1 MGVQPTYTYGYGHNS
16 GAVPPKPAA
25 QVFIGEKFIPLFGDD
40 YRHAAY
46 YGGRGS
52 AKSHSVA
59 TVLSSKSAKVTKR
72 IVCARQFQ
80 NSIRDSVKELLEL
93 KMREMGI
100 IAQFGIYDREI
111 VHKATESRF
120 TFIGLD
126 RNPDSAKSLEGADI
140 CWVEEARTINSR
152 SMEILIPTIRKPG
165 SQLIWTWNPEFRDD
179 PVDSYFRGPRQAELA
194 KILGEIPDARPN
206 LIRRVGIE
214 DNPWF
219 YHTPM
224 AQEMLLMMRSNY
236 ARYLHVWLGG
246 YDDGYESKVFSN
258 ILIARLSE
266 IPDVFAPRYGM
277 DFGFGNDPS
286 FITKTYVNE
295 GLKQIYIQKEACGRV
310 PLRDLPAMM
319 DSVLDDR
326 EDLIK
331 ADSSQP
337 GTIEHLCSQGFNMV
351 GAKKGPGSVKAG
363 INWLQGYKIIID
375 PDCEEMREEA
385 RLYSWQ
391 VDKITKKRLSVPI
404 DAHNHG
410 WDSVRYGTEDAQLE
424 DETDEDD
431 GTLTL
436 RFRRKKRH

>member
-1 MGVQPTYTYGYGHNS
+1 MNQFYGEYGHNS
-16 GAVPPKPAA
+16 GATPPP
-25 QVFIGEKFIPLFGDD
+25 QPTQILIGQKFLPLFGDD
-40 YRHAAY
+40 YRHAALF
-46 YGGRGS
+46 GGRGT

-59 TVLSSKSAKVTKR
+59 TVVAAKSAKVTKR

-100 IAQFGIYDREI
+100 LHQFGIYDREI
-111 VHKATESRF
+111 VHKSTESRY

-152 SMEILIPTIRKPG
+152 SMEILIPTIRKAG
-165 SQLIWTWNPEFRDD
+165 SQIIWSWNPEFRDD
-179 PVDSYFRGPRQAELA
+179 PVDSYFRGPRRDELA

-206 LIRRVGIE
+206 LIIEVGIE

-219 YHTPM
+219 YQTPM

-236 ARYLHVWLGG
+236 ARYLHVWRGG

-258 ILIARLSE
+258 ILIAHIE
-266 IPDVFAPRYGM
+266 VPDYFAPRYGM
-277 DFGFGNDPS
+277 DFGFGSDPS
-286 FITKTYVNE
+286 FITKAFVNVQ
-295 GLKQIYIQKEACGRV
+295 LKQIYIQKEASGRV

-319 DSVLDDR
+319 DSVIDDR
-326 EDLIK
+326 DDLIK

-337 GTIEHLCSQGFNMV
+337 GTIEHLQSQGFNIV

-363 INWLQGYKIIID
+363 INWLQGYQIIID
-375 PDCEEMREEA
+375 PDCEDMRDEA

-391 VDKITKKRLSVPI
+391 IDKVTKKRLSVPV

-410 WDSVRYGTEDAQLE
+410 WDSIRYGTEDAQLE
-424 DETDEDD
+424 AEEDED
-431 GTLTL
+431 GGAMTLK
-436 RFRRKKRH
+436 FRRRRH